1 MIARI
6 SILIFLVILLPE
18 AYIYK
23 VHLHCRG
30 PMSRVKKLLWWIP
43 AVVLSVYT
51 IALCCIPD
59 FAPSDQLW
67 LNLFLLLFGLFAAPK
82 FVFMLCSL
90 IGLGVKRGF
99 GLHRNYGTLMGI
111 SLSVVIV
118 VAVLYGSFFGVRR
131 LEVKHVEIEFSDLP
145 EAFDGYRIVHI
156 SDLHVGSIPH
166 DLLERAVDSINA
178 AHADAVMMTGDIQNM
193 QPSEL
198 LPFASLLSKI
208 KAKDGVFAVRGNHD
222 YSIYV
227 SGTDSLKTANE
238 QQLVSLERS
247 FGWQLLLNDHR
258 VLCRGNDSIVVA
270 GEENV
275 GRPPFPMKGD
285 LKKTL
290 RGVSASSF
298 VVLMQQTH
306 GHGRS
311 RSFLTQ
317 RCSSRLADTR
327 TADKWSSWGS
337 ALRSLTTAKTADS
350 TVVVSAPSSCHQVSV
365 ASPHSVLVSIPR
377 SW

>member
-1 MIARI
+1 M
-6 SILIFLVILLPE
+6 PE

-198 LPFASLLSKI
+198 LPFASLLSKSRPKMGCLPCAAI
-208 KAKDGVFAVRGNHD
+208 TIIAYMCLAQTVLRPPMN
-222 YSIYV
+222 S
-227 SGTDSLKTANE
+227 S
-238 QQLVSLERS
+238 S
-247 FGWQLLLNDHR
+247 FLLNARSD
-258 VLCRGNDSIVVA
+258 GNCCSTTTAFYVEATTLSLWLV
-270 GEENV
+270 
-275 GRPPFPMKGD
+275 RRTSGD
-285 LKKTL
+285 
-290 RGVSASSF
+290 R
-298 VVLMQQTH
+298 
-306 GHGRS
+306 RS
-311 RSFLTQ
+311 R
-317 RCSSRLADTR
+317 
-327 TADKWSSWGS
+327 
-337 ALRSLTTAKTADS
+337 
-350 TVVVSAPSSCHQVSV
+350 
-365 ASPHSVLVSIPR
+365 
-377 SW
+377 

>member
-166 DLLERAVDSINA
+166 VLLERAVDSINA

-227 SGTDSLKTANE
+227 SGTDSLKAANE

-275 GRPPFPMKGD
+275 GRRRSVGFPHPP
-285 LKKTL
+285 LWCLCST
-290 RGVSASSF
+290 
-298 VVLMQQTH
+298 TH

-311 RSFLTQ
+311 RSFLAQ

>member
-166 DLLERAVDSINA
+166 VLLERAVDSINA

-227 SGTDSLKTANE
+227 SGTDSLK
-238 QQLVSLERS
+238 
-247 FGWQLLLNDHR
+247 
-258 VLCRGNDSIVVA
+258 VA
-270 GEENV
+270 
-275 GRPPFPMKGD
+275 
-285 LKKTL
+285 
-290 RGVSASSF
+290 
-298 VVLMQQTH
+298 
-306 GHGRS
+306 
-311 RSFLTQ
+311 
-317 RCSSRLADTR
+317 
-327 TADKWSSWGS
+327 
-337 ALRSLTTAKTADS
+337 
-350 TVVVSAPSSCHQVSV
+350 
-365 ASPHSVLVSIPR
+365 
-377 SW
+377 